1 MQESLQQELLKRKDQ
16 DLVKEK
22 EKVSLENKI
31 HELEAEK
38 NRLESI
44 IKQIQLDQRKS
55 FDNFTQD
62 NQIKLNKHNEIV
74 EKLKENHEREIE
86 AIQGKRQQHF
96 NEMRNIYEQVAFY
109 LIYYGFYY
117 DG

>member
-1 MQESLQQELLKRKDQ
+1 MHEQLKKRDEDLEKD
-16 DLVKEK
+16 KEK
-22 EKVSLENKI
+22 TNLENKI
-31 HELEAEK
+31 HDLESEK

-74 EKLKENHEREIE
+74 DKMKETHERELNQ
-86 AIQGKRQQHF
+86 IQEKTQEHF
-96 NEMRNIYEQVAFY
+96 NEMKNIYEQVKF
-109 LIYYGFYY
+109 
-117 DG
+117 